1 MERIEKTVAKQLLD
15 IKAVC
20 VSPDQ
25 NYIWASG
32 WRSPIYCDN
41 RKILS
46 YPQARRLVA
55 DALSQLVIKNFPAVD
70 IIAGVATGAIA
81 WGAMVANTL
90 DKPFVYI
97 RPKPKDHGM
106 GAQIEGDI
114 NVGKKMVI
122 VEDLISTGGSSLSAY
137 DCALAAG
144 LSVLGMVAIFSYN
157 FDIARRSFEKKNCE
171 LHTLTNYDA
180 LIEEA
185 VANRYVEEKDLNT
198 LKQWRLTPDK
208 WGC

>member
-1 MERIEKTVAKQLLD
+1 MEKTIAKQLLES
-15 IKAVC
+15 KAVRLN
-20 VSPDQ
+20 PEQ
-25 NYIWASG
+25 HFIWASG

-41 RKILS
+41 RKLLS
-46 YPQARRLVA
+46 YPQARTLVVG
-55 DALSQLVIKNFPAVD
+55 ALCDLVSQNFSDCD

-81 WGAMVANTL
+81 WGALVANKL

-97 RPKPKDHGM
+97 RPKPKDHGTH
-106 GAQIEGDI
+106 AQIEGELGL
-114 NVGKKMVI
+114 GKKMVI

-137 DCALAAG
+137 DCVLAAG
-144 LSVLGMVAIFSYN
+144 VSVLGMVAIFSYN
-157 FDIARRSFEKKNCE
+157 FDVARRAFEKKNCE

-185 VANRYVEEKDLNT
+185 VDCNYIDEKDLHT
-198 LKQWRLTPDK
+198 LKQWRLMPDK

>member
-1 MERIEKTVAKQLLD
+1 MDRIEKTIARELLH

-20 VSPDQ
+20 LSPEQ

-46 YPQARRLVA
+46 YPKARSLVA
-55 DALSQLVIKNFPAVD
+55 DALCNLITTNFPDVD
-70 IIAGVATGAIA
+70 IIAGIATGAIA
-81 WGAMVANTL
+81 WGALVA
-90 DKPFVYI
+90 DKLNIPLVYI

-106 GAQIEGDI
+106 GARIEGEI
-114 NVGKKMVI
+114 GTGTKMVI
-122 VEDLISTGGSSLSAY
+122 VEDLISTGGSSLSAV
-137 DCALAAG
+137 DCVLAAG
-144 LSVLGMVAIFSYN
+144 VSVLGMVAIFSYN
-157 FDIARRSFEKKNCE
+157 FDISRRAFEKKNCE
-171 LHTLTNYDA
+171 LHTLTNYDT

-185 VANRYVEEKDLNT
+185 VACNYLDEKDLET
-198 LKQWRLTPDK
+198 LKQWRLMPDK

>member
-1 MERIEKTVAKQLLD
+1 MDRIEKMIAKQLLD

-20 VSPDQ
+20 LSPEK
-25 NYIWASG
+25 NFIWASG

-46 YPQARRLVA
+46 YPHARDLVVDELCRLITV
-55 DALSQLVIKNFPAVD
+55 NFPQTD

-81 WGAMVANTL
+81 WGALVANKL
-90 DKPFVYI
+90 NLPLVYI

-106 GAQIEGDI
+106 GVQIEGEI
-114 NVGKKMVI
+114 SMGKKMVI
-122 VEDLISTGGSSLSAY
+122 VEDLISTGGSSLSAF
-137 DCALAAG
+137 DCVLAAG
-144 LSVLGMVAIFSYN
+144 VAVLGMVAIFSYN
-157 FDIARRSFEKKNCE
+157 FDVARRAFEKKNCE
-171 LHTLTNYDA
+171 LHTLTNYET

-185 VANRYVEEKDLNT
+185 VANHYIEETEIHT
-198 LKQWRLTPDK
+198 LKQWRLMPDK